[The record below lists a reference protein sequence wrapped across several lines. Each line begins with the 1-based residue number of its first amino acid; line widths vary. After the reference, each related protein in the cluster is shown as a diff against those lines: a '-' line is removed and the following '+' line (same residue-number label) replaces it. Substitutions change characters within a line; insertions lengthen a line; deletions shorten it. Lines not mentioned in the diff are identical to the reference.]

1 MAGLLKLGGKSP
13 QIECLWL
20 GAVVGL
26 DGLVCAVTVVGVTL
40 ATLAAYGNRVGE
52 IRSNMAWA
60 SWYLHSSV
68 DEVSVRTNILGERI
82 FGKKQLAVD
91 ILWKEK
97 GS

>member
-1 MAGLLKLGGKSP
+1 MAVPLKSVGKSP

-26 DGLVCAVTVVGVTL
+26 DGLVCTVTVVSVTL
-40 ATLAAYGNRVGE
+40 AAPAADGHRVGE
-52 IRSNMAWA
+52 IRSNVAWA

-68 DEVSVRTNILGERI
+68 DEVSVCANILGERV

-91 ILWKEK
+91 ILWKVK

>member
-1 MAGLLKLGGKSP
+1 MAALLKLDRKCP
-13 QIECLWL
+13 QIECLRL

-26 DGLVCAVTVVGVTL
+26 DSLVCTVSVVSVTL

-52 IRSNMAWA
+52 IRSNMEWA

-68 DEVSVRTNILGERI
+68 DEVSVCTNILGERM